1 MPAEVLSYFLKN
13 NNQKLRLKFQIVL
26 QCAPFL
32 KGLKISCVISV
43 EDALYDGLE
52 EIFQEMDVSYRKL
65 CSMDGKCL
73 VLFYRSKEL
82 EAYMMRPDIKL
93 LLEEYGYQNQNM
105 EDCLLRLSER
115 VCTFSENGMGFPHE
129 IGIFLGYP
137 VEDVR
142 GFIENE
148 GQKYLMIGYWKV
160 YKNLSRAKMIFN
172 EYDRAKDCAV
182 NEFLTGKSIREI
194 AQY

>member
-1 MPAEVLSYFLKN
+1 MPAELLSYFLKN
-13 NNQKLRLKFQIVL
+13 SNQKLRLKFQIVL

-52 EIFQEMDVSYRKL
+52 EIFQEMDISYRKL

-105 EDCLLRLSER
+105 EDSLLRLSER
-115 VCTFSENGMGFPHE
+115 VYTFSENGMGFPHE

-160 YKNLSRAKMIFN
+160 YKNLARAKMIFN
-172 EYDRAKDCAV
+172 EYDRAKNCAV